1 MLTGT
6 GETGSPGP
14 GGGWAQ
20 GRGEEAP
27 ACDALIFVNS
37 GVFSRMS
44 CADAHPRG
52 PEGGGLGPEWG
63 SLLTGASCL
72 PRGREHHPARLP
84 CSCPRLPAGL
94 PQRAAGPCD
103 AGPRP
108 PAGPPR
114 RGAVNWSGG
123 RAWPLP
129 SAPRLGLDSQSPHAG
144 HHTGSLFQEGG
155 RALLP
160 HSQPLVPRD
169 RPGCGCQG
177 GGRPVC
183 LARGGGTLT
192 HVVSL
197 SSSPKEKLVFS
208 QKELKPSSV
217 ILRF

>member
-1 MLTGT
+1 MRQAALGRA
-6 GETGSPGP
+6 GLGP
-14 GGGWAQ
+14 GRR
-20 GRGEEAP
+20 GRSSSLRCPHFCEFR
-27 ACDALIFVNS
+27 C
-37 GVFSRMS
+37 FSRMS
-44 CADAHPRG
+44 CVDAHLRG
-52 PEGGGLGPEWG
+52 PEGGGLGPALG

-72 PRGREHHPARLP
+72 PRGRERHPARLP

-129 SAPRLGLDSQSPHAG
+129 SAPRLGLDSKSPHTG

-160 HSQPLVPRD
+160 HSRPLVPRD

-183 LARGGGTLT
+183 LARGGT
-192 HVVSL
+192 HSCCVSQLL
-197 SSSPKEKLVFS
+197 S
-208 QKELKPSSV
+208 
-217 ILRF
+217 